1 MLKRIILILLT
12 LLFSSCAVNQKKV
25 EIETKET
32 INEELLSHIR
42 YILYL
47 FNSEDLK
54 TLNDIYIN
62 KDFGYFDVS
71 LDELSN
77 KIVVE
82 KRAYLEEIDNFIES
96 FDIEN
101 REIFFNC
108 SPYNDAFYGWSEN
121 GTFIFEAKSNY
132 LENYQSNN
140 TKELDNF
147 IKKVKNS
154 SFEVIATYNTIFY
167 ITKIDKKYYITLIDN
182 YKTDCQ
188 NALIQAF

>member
-1 MLKRIILILLT
+1 MQLI
-12 LLFSSCAVNQKKV
+12 QKKV